1 MNPWLAIIGVGE
13 GGLDGLSQQ
22 ARALIDGASLLIG
35 GERHLALVPQGGAER
50 RPWPTPLS
58 NAVDEILALRG
69 RPVVALATGD
79 PMWFGIG
86 VAFAR
91 RMPPEELL
99 VLPAPSAFS
108 LAAAR
113 LGWPLAN
120 VECLSLHGRPLD
132 LLNGV
137 VAPRARLLLLS
148 TDGTTPAAV
157 AARLVSLGYG
167 ESRMIVLEH
176 MGGPREQRHEAT
188 AQSWGDRPAAN
199 LNLVAVDCVA
209 GVVAITRSR
218 LPGLPDN
225 AFEHDG
231 QLTKREVRA
240 ATLAALAPLPGDR
253 LWDIGA
259 GSGAVAIEWLRS
271 HRSLS
276 AIAIERDVAR
286 VGVIRRNAAE
296 LGTPRLRIVEGE
308 APEALAGLPSPDAVF
323 IGGGLTAP
331 GLVDAVWSALP
342 RRGRLVANAV
352 TLESEALLVDVHRR
366 WGGRLTRI
374 AISHV
379 EPIGPLHAWKPLM
392 PVTQLAVV
400 KKQ

>member
-13 GGLDGLSQQ
+13 GGLDGLSRQ

-35 GERHLALVPQGGAER
+35 GERHLALLPEGGAER
-50 RPWPTPLS
+50 RRWPTPLS
-58 NAVDEILALRG
+58 RAVEEIMAWRG
-69 RPVVALATGD
+69 RSVVALATGD

-86 VAFAR
+86 VSFAQQL
-91 RMPPEELL
+91 PPEELL

-108 LAAAR
+108 LASAR
-113 LGWPLAN
+113 LGWPLAD

-148 TDGTTPAAV
+148 SDASTPAAV
-157 AARLVSLGYG
+157 AARLVALGYG

-176 MGGPREQRHEAT
+176 MGGHREQRHEAT
-188 AQSWGDRPAAN
+188 AASWSDRPVAD
-199 LNLVAVDCVA
+199 LNLIAVDCVA
-209 GVVAITRSR
+209 GAAAIIRSR
-218 LPGLPDN
+218 LPGLPDS

-240 ATLAALAPLPGDR
+240 ATLAALAPLPGEC

-271 HRSLS
+271 SRSLS
-276 AIAIERDVAR
+276 AIAIERDAAR
-286 VGVIRRNAAE
+286 VELIRRNAAA
-296 LGTPRLRIVEGE
+296 LGTPQLQIVDGE
-308 APEALAGLPSPDAVF
+308 APAVLAGLPSPDAVF
-323 IGGGLTAP
+323 IGGGLAAP
-331 GLVDAVWSALP
+331 GLVDTVWSALP

-352 TLESEALLVDVHRR
+352 TLESEALLVTLFRQ
-366 WGGRLTRI
+366 WGGTLTRI
-374 AISHV
+374 AVSHV
-379 EPIGPLHAWKPLM
+379 EPIGAFHAWKPLM

-400 KKQ
+400 KP

>member
-22 ARALIDGASLLIG
+22 ARALIDGAALLIG
-35 GERHLALVPQGGAER
+35 GERHLALVPAGGAER

-58 NAVDEILALRG
+58 RAVEEILAWRG
-69 RPVVALATGD
+69 RPVVVLATGD

-86 VAFAR
+86 VSLAR
-91 RMPPEELL
+91 QLPPEELL

-113 LGWPLAN
+113 LGWPLAE

-148 TDGTTPAAV
+148 SDGTTPAAV
-157 AARLVSLGYG
+157 AARLVKLGYG
-167 ESRMIVLEH
+167 PSRMIVLEH
-176 MGGPREQRHEAT
+176 MGGRRERRHEAT
-188 AQSWGDRPAAN
+188 AASWADRPVAN
-199 LNLVAVDCVA
+199 LNLVAIDCVA
-209 GVVAITRSR
+209 GVVAIVRSSV
-218 LPGLPDN
+218 PGLPDG
-225 AFEHDG
+225 AFDHDG

-240 ATLAALAPLPGDR
+240 ATLAALAPLPGEL

-259 GSGAVAIEWLRS
+259 GSGAVAIEWLRTG
-271 HRSLS
+271 RSLS
-276 AIAIERDVAR
+276 AIAIESDSAR
-286 VGVIRRNAAE
+286 LEMIRRNAAA
-296 LGTPRLRIVEGE
+296 LGTPRLQIVDGE

-323 IGGGLTAP
+323 IGGGLAAP
-331 GLVDAVWSALP
+331 GLVDTVWSALP

-352 TLESEALLVDVHRR
+352 TVESEALLVTLFRR
-366 WGGRLTRI
+366 WGGTLTRI
-374 AISHV
+374 AVSHV
-379 EPIGPLHAWKPLM
+379 EPIGAFHAWKPLM

-400 KKQ
+400 KP